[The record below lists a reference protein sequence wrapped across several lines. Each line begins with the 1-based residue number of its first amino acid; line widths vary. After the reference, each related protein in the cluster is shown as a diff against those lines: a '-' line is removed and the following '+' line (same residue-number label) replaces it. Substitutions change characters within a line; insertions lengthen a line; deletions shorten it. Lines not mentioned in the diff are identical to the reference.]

1 LENSTWKSNFFKKGN
16 SKMHFYYK
24 ADELYCE
31 NVPIRKIVEE
41 FQTPI
46 YIYSKAQIIENFNLL
61 KESLRGHKILYALK
75 ANSNPEILK
84 ILKELG
90 AGADTVSAGEI
101 YIALKSGFKPSDIS
115 FAGVGKYD
123 EEIKFAI
130 ENDVFSLNVENEEEI
145 YIIAKLAENLNKK
158 VRVLIRINP
167 DIDARTHPYISTGI
181 KNSKFGIN
189 PGEALKVFKSA
200 NNIPWVEVIGIHTHI
215 GSQITDVEPFV
226 ETAKFI
232 LKYIEELK
240 KEGIKISH
248 IDFGGGIG
256 VKYKNA
262 LRYEKL
268 PLENDEDRELNL
280 KEFSKEVL
288 PWLESSGCEIMFEP
302 GRFIIANAGILVGK
316 VLYKKKNGDK
326 NFIITDIAMTE
337 LIRPVLYGAYHQ
349 IVPVEIKSTEFE
361 TADIVGPV
369 CETSDFI
376 AKDRKINKV
385 LRGDYLAVLTS
396 GAYGFVASSNYN
408 SRLRPAEILID
419 GENYYLIRSRE
430 TFSDLLSK
438 TILAKK

>member
-1 LENSTWKSNFFKKGN
+1 
-16 SKMHFYYK
+16 MHFYYK

-31 NVPIRKIVEE
+31 NVPVKKVVEE

-61 KESLRGHKILYALK
+61 SESFRGHRILYALK
-75 ANSNPEILK
+75 ANSNPEVLK
-84 ILKELG
+84 ILKNLG

-101 YIALKSGFKPSDIS
+101 YIALKSGFKPLDIS
-115 FAGVGKYD
+115 FAGVGKYYD
-123 EEIKFAI
+123 EIKFAI
-130 ENDVFSLNVENEEEI
+130 ESDIFSLNVENPEEI
-145 YIIAKLAENLNKK
+145 YIIGEISENLKK
-158 VRVLIRINP
+158 KTKILIRINP
-167 DIDARTHPYISTGI
+167 DIEAKTHPYISTGI
-181 KNSKFGIN
+181 KTSKFGIN
-189 PGEALKVFKSA
+189 PDEAIDVFKGA
-200 NNIPWVEVIGIHTHI
+200 IRMPWIEVIGIHTHI
-215 GSQITDVEPFV
+215 GSQITDIEPFI

-232 LKYIEELK
+232 LRYIERLK
-240 KEGIKISH
+240 KEGIKVSH

-262 LRYEKL
+262 LKYEKL
-268 PLENDEDRELNL
+268 PLEDDEDRELNL
-280 KEFSKEVL
+280 NEFNEEVL
-288 PWLESSGCEIMFEP
+288 PLLESSGCEIMFEP

-316 VLYKKKNGDK
+316 VLYKKKNKDK

-337 LIRPVLYGAYHQ
+337 LIRPVLYNAYHQ
-349 IVPVEIKSTEFE
+349 IVPVEIKSSEVE

-385 LRGDYLAVLTS
+385 SRGDYLAVLTS
-396 GAYGFVASSNYN
+396 GAYGFVSSSNYN
-408 SRLRPAEILID
+408 SRLRPAEVLID

-438 TILAKK
+438 TILAKNNK

>member
-1 LENSTWKSNFFKKGN
+1 
-16 SKMHFYYK
+16 MHFYYK

-200 NNIPWVEVIGIHTHI
+200 NSIPCVEVIGIHTHI

-240 KEGIKISH
+240 KKG
-248 IDFGGGIG
+248 
-256 VKYKNA
+256 
-262 LRYEKL
+262 
-268 PLENDEDRELNL
+268 
-280 KEFSKEVL
+280 
-288 PWLESSGCEIMFEP
+288 
-302 GRFIIANAGILVGK
+302 
-316 VLYKKKNGDK
+316 
-326 NFIITDIAMTE
+326 
-337 LIRPVLYGAYHQ
+337 
-349 IVPVEIKSTEFE
+349 
-361 TADIVGPV
+361 
-369 CETSDFI
+369 
-376 AKDRKINKV
+376 
-385 LRGDYLAVLTS
+385 
-396 GAYGFVASSNYN
+396 
-408 SRLRPAEILID
+408 
-419 GENYYLIRSRE
+419 
-430 TFSDLLSK
+430 
-438 TILAKK
+438 